1 MAEQTYLMNAKE
13 VADELDCSVDYAY
26 KAIREM
32 NKDLKRQGYF
42 VRAGHVP
49 RAFVE
54 TKLFGYKLQT
64 AN

>member
-13 VADELDCSVDYAY
+13 VADVLDCSVDYAY

-42 VRAGHVP
+42 LRAGHVS